1 MRTNTL
7 LNAVFALSAML
18 PLARAQAAITFEDVS
33 TGNVGITAAFTSG
46 GYTFS
51 YSSSSPIAVHGIS
64 NVTGFGASN
73 GTNYLLYAS
82 GVGTETFTSGNGA
95 FNLSGLDLGGWE
107 NFATTTNLTITGTRF
122 DNTTVTFDALVT
134 PNKFSTFVLADFTNL
149 RSVTLGST
157 PGGAYVAVDNIQ
169 VSPVPEPE
177 TYAMLLAGVAM
188 LAGVACFRRANPKSD
203 CQT

>member
-1 MRTNTL
+1 
-7 LNAVFALSAML
+7 
-18 PLARAQAAITFEDVS
+18 
-33 TGNVGITAAFTSG
+33 
-46 GYTFS
+46 
-51 YSSSSPIAVHGIS
+51 
-64 NVTGFGASN
+64 
-73 GTNYLLYAS
+73 
-82 GVGTETFTSGNGA
+82 
-95 FNLSGLDLGGWE
+95 LGGWE